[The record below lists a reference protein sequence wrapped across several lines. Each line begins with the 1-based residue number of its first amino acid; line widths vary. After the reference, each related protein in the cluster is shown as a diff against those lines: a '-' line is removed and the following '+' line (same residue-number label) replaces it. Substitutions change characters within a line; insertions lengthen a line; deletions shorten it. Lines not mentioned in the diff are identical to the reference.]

1 MVVYIIASGLIS
13 GILTGMLSVG
23 GGLVTISLLLA
34 LPFFIGGA
42 ALSMQEIAAMV
53 AMQTCVAMFTSS
65 MVYFRRGEFVWEAL
79 QIMALPAFL
88 GSIMGAITSHRL
100 SSHSLTVVYACLAT
114 MATLSLTFKIF
125 GEKRRGRPI
134 SHLFQLVGLPSWM
147 GPVLE
152 IFITFAIAF
161 LAGLVG
167 ITGGFIF
174 VPYIGLFYQHDV
186 RRITGTALIVQL
198 FAAVGN
204 ILARLV
210 LNLGLPL
217 LGLYLVVGAVLGGYF
232 GARFSGW
239 MSLPMLNWLSTIL
252 LAVIVLHTWYVVF

>member
-1 MVVYIIASGLIS
+1 MVLYIISSGIIS

-34 LPFFIGGA
+34 LPLFIGGA
-42 ALSMQEIAAMV
+42 VLSMQEIAAMV
-53 AMQTCVAMFTSS
+53 ATQTCVAMLTSS
-65 MVYFRRGEFVWEAL
+65 IVYFRRREFVVNAL
-79 QIMALPAFL
+79 QIMAVPAFL
-88 GSIMGAITSHRL
+88 GSLAGAIASHHL

-114 MATLSLTFKIF
+114 MATLSLTFKLF
-125 GEKRRGRPI
+125 GDKRRSRSKPN
-134 SHLFQLVGLPSWM
+134 LVQFTGLPSWTNVFLKTFM
-147 GPVLE
+147 
-152 IFITFAIAF
+152 TFAIAF

-174 VPYIGLFYQHDV
+174 VPYIGLFYQHDI
-186 RRITGTALIVQL
+186 RRITGTALIVQF

-210 LNLGLPL
+210 LNSGLPVL
-217 LGLYLVVGAVLGGYF
+217 ALYLVIGAVLGGYF

-239 MSLPMLNWLSTIL
+239 MSLTALNWLSTLVLTI
-252 LAVIVLHTWYVVF
+252 IVLHTWYTVF